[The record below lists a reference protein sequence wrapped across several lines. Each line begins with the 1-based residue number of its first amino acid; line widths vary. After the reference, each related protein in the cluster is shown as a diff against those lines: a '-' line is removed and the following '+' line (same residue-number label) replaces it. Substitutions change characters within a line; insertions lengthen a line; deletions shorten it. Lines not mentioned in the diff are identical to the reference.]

1 MRGEGGSWAEGGGW
15 RGGGERER
23 TSFSILTLADMP
35 SSWASFWFSSSERTA
50 SEYWPLVR
58 YLG

>member
-1 MRGEGGSWAEGGGW
+1 VKRGEGRGVEGGE
-15 RGGGERER
+15 GERER

-58 YLG
+58 DVC